1 MHCVFDTKQFS
12 ATMGQSV
19 SQGLTVGGVG
29 IGAAAVSAFQ
39 GFLRKQPGPIT
50 AKSVTEGTDGETEEQ
65 RQQRQYEEES
75 RRLANELREFD
86 AQLDSK
92 SEDAYKKKLKQ
103 EGLWRD

>member
-1 MHCVFDTKQFS
+1 
-12 ATMGQSV
+12 MGAIAL
-19 SQGLTVGGVG
+19 QGLTVGGVG
-29 IGAAAVSAFQ
+29 IGAAAVSAFR
-39 GFLRKQPGPIT
+39 GFLRKQPGPII
-50 AKSVTEGTDGETEEQ
+50 AKTVTQGPAGETEEQ

-92 SEDAYKKKLKQ
+92 NEDAYKKKLKQ